1 MFDLN
6 KLKKDT
12 TPNNRYER
20 LLENLLAQ
28 DHQID
33 RIKTVVDNAIA
44 NLEGSQKSFVIYGE
58 PQSGKTEM
66 MIALTA
72 KFLDAGVRLVIILL
86 NDSVQLLGQN
96 LERFQRSGLSPT
108 PKKFSEVLPPEVT
121 IGDYQW
127 VIFCKKNSKDLQK
140 LLEKI
145 EGHSNRVIV
154 DDEADCGGVLWPVH
168 GWRSLLKKEWR
179 GPRCLPILYPNEIHD
194 WLWAGRRRPAR
205 P

>member
-108 PKKFSEVLPPEVT
+108 PKKFSEILSSDIV
-121 IGDYQW
+121 IGDHKW
-127 VIFCKKNSKDLQK
+127 IIFSKKNSKDLEKLYQK
-140 LLEKI
+140 LKR
-145 EGHSNRVIV
+145 NNKKVI
-154 DDEADCGGVLWPVH
+154 
-168 GWRSLLKKEWR
+168 
-179 GPRCLPILYPNEIHD
+179 I
-194 WLWAGRRRPAR
+194 
-205 P
+205 

>member
-121 IGDYQW
+121 IGDHQW

-145 EGHSNRVIV
+145 EGHPNRVIV
-154 DDEADCGGVLWPVH
+154 DDEADYATPNSKINQQEKSRINELTERLIGKDGVYIGVTLIP
-168 GWRSLLKKEWR
+168 LLA
-179 GPRCLPILYPNEIHD
+179 D
-194 WLWAGRRRPAR
+194 
-205 P
+205 